1 MMGSL
6 HRSGDAYP
14 SQVLYIICRYN
25 NVDHV
30 VLSFVLAVQIF
41 FITNIDSM
49 YF

>member
-25 NVDHV
+25 NVDHEDV
-30 VLSFVLAVQIF
+30 DESK
-41 FITNIDSM
+41 
-49 YF
+49 